1 MCKTAGFEGV
11 LIGDLYYR
19 LANDKDRD
27 EIVEAFFTYML
38 QGKCLHRQT
47 DGVINRHIDS
57 QTSYRWMHGQTDR

>member
-38 QGKCLHRQT
+38 QGKRWHRQT
-47 DGVINRHIDS
+47 DGEINRQIH
-57 QTSYRWMHGQTDR
+57 RRTDL